1 VTTIAEKNA
10 LKALLLTDTEFKKT
24 SKLFE
29 GRAVGSDGKPIAG
42 TWYLTMQV
50 GSDDD
55 VQDRA
60 TGGQVVRDASVTFQ
74 CSGSTPEQAQWVS
87 ERLDGVLRP
96 FRRGVR
102 LVVPNTRTDPLN
114 TRTGPSEAR
123 LRVNPVQIDSDVSPP
138 MWFQTVEYSF
148 RSQPAPTT

>member
-1 VTTIAEKNA
+1 MTTIAEKNA
-10 LKALLLTDTEFKKT
+10 LKALLLSDTEFKKP

-42 TWYLTMQV
+42 TWYLTLQV

-102 LVVPNTRTDPLN
+102 LVVPNSRTDPL
-114 TRTGPSEAR
+114 RRDYVS
-123 LRVNPVQIDSDVSPP
+123 PVQIDSDVSPP

>member
-1 VTTIAEKNA
+1 MTSIAEKNA
-10 LKALLLTDTEFKKT
+10 LKALLLSDAEFGK
-24 SKLFE
+24 SGKLFE
-29 GRAVGSDGKPIAG
+29 GRAVGADGKPIAG
-42 TWYLTMQV
+42 TWYLTLQV

-74 CSGSTPEQAQWVS
+74 CSGSTPDQAQWVS

-102 LVVPNTRTDPLN
+102 LVVPKTKTDPL
-114 TRTGPSEAR
+114 RRDYVS
-123 LRVNPVQIDSDVSPP
+123 PVQIDSDVSPP

-148 RSQPAPTT
+148 RSQPTPT